1 MLDLN
6 SSISRLFAYYT
17 KSSAKIRK
25 IKDTEL
31 LQKDLDK
38 IYKLASD
45 KFEWMSHGVAGHVVD
60 GVYKTK
66 SGEKIKEKTV
76 KDLEMLTSKDV
87 SFTEH
92 IDNLVQLSKI
102 KVGLLPRTFETKIT
116 GPMVNMFISYI
127 YIVSWTTAV

>member
-1 MLDLN
+1 MEIN
-6 SSISRLFAYYT
+6 
-17 KSSAKIRK
+17 
-25 IKDTEL
+25 
-31 LQKDLDK
+31 
-38 IYKLASD
+38 D

-92 IDNLVQLSKI
+92 IDYLVQLSKI
-102 KVGLLPRTFETKIT
+102 KVGLLQRTFETKMP
-116 GPMVNMFISYI
+116 GQ
-127 YIVSWTTAV
+127 

>member
-1 MLDLN
+1 MEIN
-6 SSISRLFAYYT
+6 
-17 KSSAKIRK
+17 
-25 IKDTEL
+25 
-31 LQKDLDK
+31 
-38 IYKLASD
+38 D

-92 IDNLVQLSKI
+92 IDYLVQLSKI
-102 KVGLLPRTFETKIT
+102 KVGLLPRTFETKKARS
-116 GPMVNMFISYI
+116 MVNMFISYI

>member
-1 MLDLN
+1 
-6 SSISRLFAYYT
+6 
-17 KSSAKIRK
+17 
-25 IKDTEL
+25 
-31 LQKDLDK
+31 
-38 IYKLASD
+38 
-45 KFEWMSHGVAGHVVD
+45 MSHGVAGHVVD

-92 IDNLVQLSKI
+92 IDYLVQLSKI
-102 KVGLLPRTFETKIT
+102 KVGLLPRTFETKKA

>member
-1 MLDLN
+1 MEIN
-6 SSISRLFAYYT
+6 
-17 KSSAKIRK
+17 
-25 IKDTEL
+25 
-31 LQKDLDK
+31 
-38 IYKLASD
+38 D

-66 SGEKIKEKTV
+66 LGEKIKEKTV

-102 KVGLLPRTFETKIT
+102 KVGLLQRTFETKNAR
-116 GPMVNMFISYI
+116 PMMNMFLSYI
-127 YIVSWTTAV
+127 YILSWTTAV